1 MFGGLEPDL
10 ATVLINCRV
19 GHHGGRAI
27 AHQFVKK
34 PWRFRSRFRSSK
46 LALDWED
53 MLPQPRKQLAFPARD
68 DRVLRQM
75 RVAIDQSG
83 KNCHSSSVEP
93 TNGVRSAP
101 AQIIIV
107 AAFRNLPVVDDH
119 SAVGAAAQSAE
130 FWRVDQEAAEAER
143 ASVALHKPRPLSNHF
158 GCERR
163 NTAIQSTFSAK
174 KKIRAAHAK
183 EKQQIQKRATTRI
196 ALTC

>member
-1 MFGGLEPDL
+1 MGHAGLRGRDGRDLSWIKMNAMTENCADAGLFGGLEPDL

-93 TNGVRSAP
+93 TN
-101 AQIIIV
+101 
-107 AAFRNLPVVDDH
+107 
-119 SAVGAAAQSAE
+119 
-130 FWRVDQEAAEAER
+130 
-143 ASVALHKPRPLSNHF
+143 
-158 GCERR
+158 
-163 NTAIQSTFSAK
+163 
-174 KKIRAAHAK
+174 
-183 EKQQIQKRATTRI
+183 
-196 ALTC
+196 